1 LQINALTLSI
11 KADTCSLQG
20 FASGAGAIMELER
33 STLLMCSGEQMP
45 MRQLAKSTLSLG
57 WALSLL
63 SAKQAYGLMTGG
75 KQNNEDALG
84 RVAQAAVGQMDES
97 MKRIHRSTSTVE
109 SRMVDMAFSFMNP
122 TRWLDP
128 KTWSVWNPMAN
139 CGRAAETV
147 GRSGGVDA
155 QASSSGSEVFEDATG
170 SPASDDGANSR
181 GPQPGD
187 PS

>member
-1 LQINALTLSI
+1 MS
-11 KADTCSLQG
+11 
-20 FASGAGAIMELER
+20 
-33 STLLMCSGEQMP
+33 

-63 SAKQAYGLMTGG
+63 GAKQAYSLMTGG
-75 KQNNEDALG
+75 KQNSGDALG
-84 RVAQAAVGQMDES
+84 RVAQAAFGQLDES

-122 TRWLDP
+122 GRWLNP
-128 KTWSVWNPMAN
+128 KTWNAWNPVAS
-139 CGRAAETV
+139 CDRAAEK
-147 GRSGGVDA
+147 GDRSTGVNA
-155 QASSSGSEVFEDATG
+155 QSSSDSEAFEDA
-170 SPASDDGANSR
+170 SPANNDGAYSR